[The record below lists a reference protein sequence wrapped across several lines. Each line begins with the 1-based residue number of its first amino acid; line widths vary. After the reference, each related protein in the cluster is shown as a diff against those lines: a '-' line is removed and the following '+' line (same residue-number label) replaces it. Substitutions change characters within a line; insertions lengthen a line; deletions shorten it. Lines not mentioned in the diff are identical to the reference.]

1 MIADLSRIFG
11 DLRRWLLAVVLAS
24 VAYAAHGTMQ
34 GEQALSPLIAW
45 ASIKQAVGLV
55 AVVMVFFAIQRRYS
69 GHYQVVDAPQAP
81 DKT

>member
-1 MIADLSRIFG
+1 MADLSRIFG
-11 DLRRWLLAVVLAS
+11 DLRRWLLAVALAS
-24 VAYAAHGTMQ
+24 VAYAAHGSMH
-34 GEQALSPLIAW
+34 GEQALSPALAW

-69 GHYQVVDAPQAP
+69 GHYHVVNTPQAP